1 MGKSGVLWVI
11 QAEPIGE
18 TELAKAGEGE
28 KINVGVEDNM
38 SGDLQVQE
46 SKGACSLFGPPGG

>member
-38 SGDLQVQE
+38 SGDLQV
-46 SKGACSLFGPPGG
+46 